1 MPTKEFKRADRV
13 AEVFQMELA
22 LLLQRDVADPRLKN
36 VHVSVVK
43 VTDDL
48 GLAKIYFTLFDPSDD
63 NIRLALKGLKSAVGF
78 FRSHLAKVIKARKVP
93 SLIFYYD
100 DHAHR
105 ATQVTQLIEKTRR
118 DDQVFYA
125 EGA

>member
-36 VHVSVVK
+36 VHISVVK

-48 GLAKIYFTLFDPSDD
+48 GLAKVYFTLLDPSEE
-63 NIRLALKGLKSAVGF
+63 NIRFALKGLKSAVGF

-93 SLIFYYD
+93 CLVFYYD
-100 DHAHR
+100 DHPDR
-105 ATQVTQLIEKTRR
+105 ATRMTQLIEKTRQ
-118 DDQVFYA
+118 DDHIFYA
-125 EGA
+125 EGF